1 MKPHNPNPNDHPLL
15 INGPLSSLYS
25 ELINCR
31 LCPRIVEFRERIAR
45 EKRKQ
50 FRNWMYW
57 GRPIPGFGD
66 VHAQLLILGL
76 GPAAHGGNRTG
87 RVFTGDKSADFLIKC
102 LYKFNPIFPRP
113 TIAIFKFLIFLIFN
127 YQ

>member
-50 FRNWMYW
+50 FRSWMYW

-76 GPAAHGGNRTG
+76 APAAHGGNRTG
-87 RVFTGDKSADFLIKC
+87 RVFTGDK
-102 LYKFNPIFPRP
+102 
-113 TIAIFKFLIFLIFN
+113 
-127 YQ
+127 